1 MSKTGVKKE
10 TKKQAIDYNDWWN
23 GLTNSWKQAFNE
35 VLFQKKDASTP
46 SDEQLKSIWE
56 LKILRMAG
64 PTAMFPNV
72 GVTLDDLSGIS
83 RLTQLEILVVTNH
96 NLETI
101 DEVANLINLNSLFV
115 FSNKIK
121 VLRGVEKLKG
131 LKKLYFN
138 DNQVSTL
145 QALSNMTSLETLH
158 CANNKI
164 TSLKGIGK
172 QHKDLKEFF
181 CLPNEGI
188 WQSEI
193 MRFETEVQI
202 RCLKG

>member
-1 MSKTGVKKE
+1 MTKKKE
-10 TKKQAIDYNDWWN
+10 NNNKEIDYNTWWHS
-23 GLTNSWKQAFNE
+23 LTEQWKQAFNE
-35 VLFQKKDASTP
+35 VLFQKKDTSQP
-46 SDEQLKSIWE
+46 SEEQLKNIWE
-56 LKILRMAG
+56 MKILRMAG
-64 PTAMFPNV
+64 PTAMFPNMI
-72 GVTLDDLSGIS
+72 VTLDDLSGIS
-83 RLTQLEILVVTNH
+83 RLNQLEILVVTNH
-96 NLETI
+96 NFETI
-101 DEVANLINLNSLFV
+101 EEVANLTNLNSLFV

-131 LKKLYFN
+131 LKKLYIN

-158 CANNKI
+158 CANNII

-172 QHKDLKEFF
+172 QHKNLKEFF

-193 MRFETEVQI
+193 LRFETEVQI